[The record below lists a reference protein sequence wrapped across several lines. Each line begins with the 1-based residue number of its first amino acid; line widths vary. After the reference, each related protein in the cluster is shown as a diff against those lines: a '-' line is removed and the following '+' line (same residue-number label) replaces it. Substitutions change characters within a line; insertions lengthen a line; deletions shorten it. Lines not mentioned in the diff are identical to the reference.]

1 MSIEAKWK
9 ANQDKAAFLK
19 TFPGLLASWEES
31 IGQTVEHV
39 VPFQSADGTAMIVFT
54 NATFAVA
61 PPVSLEPR
69 DIKAGLSVG
78 RAALESKLPQAF
90 AEYDRLS
97 ALDQEAGRK
106 ARMENI
112 MGAIN
117 NNLDQIPEL
126 KDHIRMLVQDWEQ
139 ETTQD

>member
-19 TFPGLLASWEES
+19 TFPGLLSSWEQS
-31 IGQTVEHV
+31 VGQTVEYV
-39 VPFQSADGTAMIVFT
+39 APLSSDNGTAMIVFS

-61 PPVSLEPR
+61 PPVTLEPR
-69 DIKAGLSVG
+69 DIKAGLSAG
-78 RAALESKLPQAF
+78 RAVLEPKLPQAF

-97 ALDQEAGRK
+97 MLDQEAGRK

-112 MGAIN
+112 LGAIN

-126 KDHIRMLVQDWEQ
+126 KDHIRTLVQTWDS
-139 ETTQD
+139 